1 MGYFNRK
8 AKERIERDMQEKR
21 GMHEWEELGYSV
33 GIDVSMQLGHIWQ
46 LHNIQSYAMGK
57 GMVLEG
63 DNTFEP
69 PLNTGDRDTIDSMI
83 HLLAM
88 RAELDGEKYLS
99 QLDYDSYLR
108 AYRIELDHVTLY
120 NRLKKNVDQKFLV
133 KAHYKNLHKSD
144 QKYISGDSRTVYVY
158 YINPELQQFL
168 KHHLD
173 EGGYKNGDA
182 ITTPSNAVP
191 FHLYMTAITN
201 ILKMLPRSDKDKIID
216 ILSS

>member
-1 MGYFNRK
+1 
-8 AKERIERDMQEKR
+8 
-21 GMHEWEELGYSV
+21 V
-33 GIDVSMQLGHIWQ
+33 
-46 LHNIQSYAMGK
+46 
-57 GMVLEG
+57 VLEG

-69 PLNTGDRDTIDSMI
+69 PKDSGDRDAIDSMI

-99 QLDYDSYLR
+99 QLDYDTYLR

-120 NRLKKNVDQKFLV
+120 NRLKKNVYQEFIK
-133 KAHYKNLHKSD
+133 KTHYKNLHKND
-144 QKYISGDSRTVYVY
+144 QKYISGDSRTVFVY

-168 KHHLD
+168 KNHLD
-173 EGGYKNGDA
+173 QEGYKNGDA

-216 ILSS
+216 ILST